1 MLFDGIRDQKLKVK
15 WVKTPQAI
23 SVRIMCVR
31 CLRDKVPKGQF
42 IIRAGVLDRLI
53 KNKMQYKFVEHG
65 QKMKDQLAKEKMEE
79 QAEKAEKERLEK
91 EARLNMDTETLSAD
105 LEAQHEA
112 IM

>member
-1 MLFDGIRDQKLKVK
+1 
-15 WVKTPQAI
+15 
-23 SVRIMCVR
+23 
-31 CLRDKVPKGQF
+31 
-42 IIRAGVLDRLI
+42 
-53 KNKMQYKFVEHG
+53 MQYKFVEHG

-79 QAEKAEKERLEK
+79 QAEKDEKERLEK

>member
-1 MLFDGIRDQKLKVK
+1 
-15 WVKTPQAI
+15 
-23 SVRIMCVR
+23 MCVR

-79 QAEKAEKERLEK
+79 QAEKDEKERLEK